1 MYTLQARSKLSQIQD
16 SQQEV
21 SKSIEQYNSTLNGN
35 HGGSMT
41 NLADM
46 SEGFS
51 DRENGGFPAMVRAV
65 QVRIFDRGVLLF
77 SSVLCNIYY
86 GFIILG
92 RPGARLFCLIVVTFS
107 ICEVPY
113 SQMDFFLLLFN
124 SSCMPSQVFKQTSFI
139 CLLKFYMTFY

>member
-65 QVRIFDRGVLLF
+65 QVRIFDRGVPLF
-77 SSVLCNIYY
+77 SSVLCNIY
-86 GFIILG
+86 
-92 RPGARLFCLIVVTFS
+92 
-107 ICEVPY
+107 
-113 SQMDFFLLLFN
+113 
-124 SSCMPSQVFKQTSFI
+124 
-139 CLLKFYMTFY
+139 